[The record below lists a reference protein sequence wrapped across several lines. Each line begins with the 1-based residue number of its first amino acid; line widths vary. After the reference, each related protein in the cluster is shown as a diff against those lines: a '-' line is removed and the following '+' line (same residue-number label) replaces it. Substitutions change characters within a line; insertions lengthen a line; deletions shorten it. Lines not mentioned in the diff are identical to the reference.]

1 MIICFPVFVHS
12 ILSPEWVCGLKPF
25 PAIYKQQFSFAMVRS
40 EFDKRSGADSLSHL
54 TSFQCLI
61 SILNPVLF
69 IFCTIS
75 WVHIFL
81 LCFEAFL
88 LCGLVSSTPFYIYMS
103 INTCVYLQTSNY
115 FSCDITLCILTD
127 ILSLEGKDSA
137 SQGRAKLRSHRCL
150 LWCACV
156 YVKLLATYKGSRTFL
171 AISVQ
176 P

>member
-1 MIICFPVFVHS
+1 
-12 ILSPEWVCGLKPF
+12 
-25 PAIYKQQFSFAMVRS
+25 MVRS
-40 EFDKRSGADSLSHL
+40 EFDKRSGADSLSRL

-69 IFCTIS
+69 ISCTIN

-81 LCFEAFL
+81 LFFEAFL
-88 LCGLVSSTPFYIYMS
+88 LLCGLVNSSPFYICMS
-103 INTCVYLQTSNY
+103 INTCIYLQTSNY

-127 ILSLEGKDSA
+127 ILSLEDKDSA

-150 LWCACV
+150 LWCVCV